1 MQLTLSSDY
10 SLRVLL
16 YLSQTPKKITTIL
29 EIANFYKI
37 SKNHLVKVAHRLAQ
51 LGFIKTQQGKGGG
64 LQLVYASLELT
75 VAEIIKKTEAN
86 FYLVEC
92 FNTEK
97 NNCIINQH
105 CIIQKVLFQ
114 ALHAFFTTLEKY
126 RLKDLSNSLL
136 TKQINLF
143 LDSKHQLE

>member
-1 MQLTLSSDY
+1 MQLTLYSDY

-16 YLSQTPKKITTIL
+16 YLSQTPKKIATIL

-51 LGFIKTQQGKGGG
+51 LGFIKTQQGHGGG

-75 VAEIIKKTEAN
+75 VAEIIKKTETN
-86 FYLVEC
+86 FHLVEC
-92 FNTEK
+92 FNKEK
-97 NNCIINQH
+97 NNCIISPH
-105 CIIQKVLFQ
+105 CIIQKILFQ
-114 ALHAFFTTLEKY
+114 AMQAFFTILENY

-136 TKQINLF
+136 TQQINLF
-143 LDSKHQLE
+143 LDSTHRA